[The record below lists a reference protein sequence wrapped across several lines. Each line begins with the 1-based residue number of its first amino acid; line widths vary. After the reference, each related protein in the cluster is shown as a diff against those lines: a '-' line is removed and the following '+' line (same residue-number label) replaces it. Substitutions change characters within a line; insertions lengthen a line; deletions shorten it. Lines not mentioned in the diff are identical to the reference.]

1 MLTALGTILSVF
13 SCMPALGAVYE
24 FAPPP
29 PRKSRSSRYDFDIN
43 PLGVFYLVFIL
54 RVEVLYLQI

>member
-29 PRKSRSSRYDFDIN
+29 PNTPSSRFRFVIS
-43 PLGVFYLVFIL
+43 PFGVFFFFFFFFGGGFFL
-54 RVEVLYLQI
+54 

>member
-29 PRKSRSSRYDFDIN
+29 RKSRSRYDFDIN

>member
-24 FAPPP
+24 FAPT
-29 PRKSRSSRYDFDIN
+29 RKSRSSRYDFDIN